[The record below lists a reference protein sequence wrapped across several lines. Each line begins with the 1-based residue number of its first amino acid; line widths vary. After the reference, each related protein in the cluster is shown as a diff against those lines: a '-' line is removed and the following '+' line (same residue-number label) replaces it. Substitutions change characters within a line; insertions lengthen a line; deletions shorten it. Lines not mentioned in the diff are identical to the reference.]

1 MDTHTCSRKR
11 SARRKAAAF
20 LVAMALGGWPLPPAS
35 ALEAQARTP
44 DAEPTVL
51 TLTEALARAS
61 EHNPEYRRALNLIE
75 LEAPRQRMA
84 WGAFLPDLTL
94 SYGTGQAVRREESW
108 VDFEGNPVANPN
120 VRSVGSSYAN
130 QSVFASLDLF
140 GGGSRFRALDE
151 ARALA
156 RSLRFS
162 AERDLNRILADVRRQ
177 FLLVQRWKAR
187 VLVEETLLSARE
199 GDFERS
205 RRLLELS
212 MVDRSDLLGAE
223 LDLEEQRSALI
234 EAQGMVD
241 KSRLALR
248 AAIGDPLLSTPDP
261 ERQIVEAFDPN
272 CLNLSLLVERALR
285 ENPEVGEAEATVSVS
300 EAALRARRAS
310 RWPTL
315 TLFSSLNRQAYGA
328 DGTALFDVNPGG
340 FSGSLGFNVSIP
352 VFDRFQT
359 TRAIADA
366 SVELRNARETI
377 RQATLQ
383 LEQRIRATH
392 VDLTTAWAMFRERSR
407 RREIA
412 DERLRMVREAY
423 ELETKTIEDLRAAI
437 RDQAVAL
444 RDESDQR
451 FDFAVALVELHEAAG
466 IVAREAGLG
475 GDGPR
480 EALHA
485 RCGSGVEP
493 VNHPPGWTP
502 ALTGSPRNRD
512 RP

>member
-1 MDTHTCSRKR
+1 
-11 SARRKAAAF
+11 
-20 LVAMALGGWPLPPAS
+20 MALSGWPIHTA
-35 ALEAQARTP
+35 AELEAQARTP
-44 DAEPTVL
+44 DAAPTVL
-51 TLTEALARAS
+51 TLMEALTRAA
-61 EHNPEYRRALNLIE
+61 EHNPEYRKALNLIE
-75 LEAPRQRMA
+75 LEAPRQRVA

-94 SYGTGQAVRREESW
+94 SYGTGQAIRREESW

-130 QSVFASLDLF
+130 QSALVSLDLF

-156 RSLRFS
+156 RALRFA
-162 AERDLNRILADVRRQ
+162 AERDLNRILADVQRQ

-187 VLVEETLLSARE
+187 VAVEEELLSARE

-212 MVDRSDLLGAE
+212 MVDRSDLLGTE
-223 LDLEEQRSALI
+223 LELEEQRSALT
-234 EAQGMVD
+234 EARGMVD

-248 AAIGDPLLSTPDP
+248 AAIGDPLLSAPDP
-261 ERQIVEAFDPN
+261 EQHIVEAFDPN
-272 CLNLSLLVERALR
+272 CLNVSLLVERALR
-285 ENPEVGEAEATVSVS
+285 ENPDVGEAEATVAVS
-300 EAALRARRAS
+300 QAALRAQRAS
-310 RWPTL
+310 RWPRL

-366 SVELRNARETI
+366 SVQLRNARETI

-383 LEQRIRATH
+383 LEQRIRAGH

-423 ELETKTIEDLRAAI
+423 ELETRTIEDLRTAI

-451 FDFAVALVELHEAAG
+451 YDFAVALVGLYEAAG
-466 IVAREAGLG
+466 FVAREAGLG
-475 GDGPR
+475 SDGPPD
-480 EALHA
+480 ALHE
-485 RCGSGVEP
+485 RCG
-493 VNHPPGWTP
+493 
-502 ALTGSPRNRD
+502 TGD
-512 RP
+512 RT